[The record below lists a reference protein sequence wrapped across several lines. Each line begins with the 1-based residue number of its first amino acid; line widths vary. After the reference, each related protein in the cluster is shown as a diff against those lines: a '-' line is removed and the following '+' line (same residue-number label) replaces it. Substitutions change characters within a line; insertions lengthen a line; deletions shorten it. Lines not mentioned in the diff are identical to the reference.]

1 MEGLTMD
8 RKKNQKSHKVELLFS
23 AGAGSYFISFSIL
36 LAAFECASKF
46 VHFQSKWLLLIMPAA
61 ISIIP
66 AIVSVAV
73 VARKLKKPL
82 GQKDLLPP
90 KPVIPKLLLCYI
102 VLFYLLMSIDNKVT
116 WTTENAKELLTVSW
130 TIFEISIMI
139 FIVWDVVL
147 EHLRKKIPK
156 PQEFTDV
163 NQHLH
168 LILDK
173 NSIAFETETS
183 YISVTVLLI
192 NLFVLT
198 SSTILVYL
206 HSLAEK
212 IITQIFLRCALLF
225 SICTLT
231 MLFFDIF
238 RLFKN
243 KKDQIIKSSEVSK
256 KEIDNTLI
264 EIVANRR
271 AEEVFRELGD
281 TVALSDEDKE
291 AIKKKYYELTEAA
304 YSEMNKRG

>member
-1 MEGLTMD
+1 MD
-8 RKKNQKSHKVELLFS
+8 RKKKSQKRHKVKLLFIT
-23 AGAGSYFISFSIL
+23 GATSCFISFGIL

-46 VHFQSKWLLLIMPAA
+46 VHFLSKWLLLIMPAA

-82 GQKDLLPP
+82 RYKDLLPP
-90 KPVIPKLLLCYI
+90 NPIISKLLICYI

-116 WTTENAKELLTVSW
+116 WATKEAKELLTVSW
-130 TIFEISIMI
+130 TIFEISIMF

-212 IITQIFLRCALLF
+212 IITQIFLRSALLF
-225 SICTLT
+225 YLHT
-231 MLFFDIF
+231 
-238 RLFKN
+238 N
-243 KKDQIIKSSEVSK
+243 NAVS
-256 KEIDNTLI
+256 
-264 EIVANRR
+264 
-271 AEEVFRELGD
+271 
-281 TVALSDEDKE
+281 
-291 AIKKKYYELTEAA
+291 
-304 YSEMNKRG
+304 

>member
-1 MEGLTMD
+1 MD
-8 RKKNQKSHKVELLFS
+8 RKKKSQKRHKVKLLFIT
-23 AGAGSYFISFSIL
+23 GATSYFISFGIL
-36 LAAFECASKF
+36 LAASECVSKF
-46 VHFQSKWLLLIMPAA
+46 VHFQSKWLLLIMPAT

-212 IITQIFLRCALLF
+212 IITQIFLRSALLF

-231 MLFFDIF
+231 MLILDIF

-291 AIKKKYYELTEAA
+291 AIKKKYYELTKAA
-304 YSEMNKRG
+304 YFEMNKRR